1 MYAQTL
7 FLPTI
12 VAFSWLAATRAI
24 EQQVL
29 ISPETQH
36 AIKTTGA
43 KIHDI
48 SASTVLRQFSHG
60 GCGAGTGFVALGDS
74 YSAGIG
80 TGVEGEEG
88 DCRQGI
94 HAHPQLIAADC
105 GPTAFQFLS
114 CTGAATTNVMVGGEE
129 SQLDRFKYASRRHAL
144 PAVAEILLLH
154 DPRTP
159 ENKSSLCY
167 SWQFL
172 TRVLIARR
180 SPLTLGS
187 CPSAATISASSRS

>member
-1 MYAQTL
+1 MHAHTL
-7 FLPTI
+7 FISTI
-12 VAFSWLAATRAI
+12 VAFSWLGATYAI
-24 EQQVL
+24 DQQVV
-29 ISPETQH
+29 IAPETQH

-43 KIHDI
+43 KIPGI
-48 SASTVLRQFSHG
+48 SVSSVLRQFSRG
-60 GCGAGTGFVALGDS
+60 RCGAGTGFVALGDS

-129 SQLDRFKYASRRHAL
+129 SQLDRFKYAS
-144 PAVAEILLLH
+144 
-154 DPRTP
+154 
-159 ENKSSLCY
+159 
-167 SWQFL
+167 
-172 TRVLIARR
+172 
-180 SPLTLGS
+180 
-187 CPSAATISASSRS
+187 